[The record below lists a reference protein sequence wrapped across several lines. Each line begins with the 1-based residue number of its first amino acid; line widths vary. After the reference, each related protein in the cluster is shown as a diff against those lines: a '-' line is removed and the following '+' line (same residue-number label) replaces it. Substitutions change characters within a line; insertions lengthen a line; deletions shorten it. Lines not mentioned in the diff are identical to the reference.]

1 MVSKSWLIIILA
13 MLKHFKI
20 KSSLKNYE
28 IFFTSNFKII
38 TKKNNCIVICDSFF
52 KKTFYR
58 KNFIYIKALEKNKSY
73 DYLKKIFIQLIKKKI
88 NRDYTIV
95 AIGGGII
102 QDIAC
107 YISSIYMRGV
117 EWVYY
122 PTTLLGMTDSCI
134 GGKSSINLDKFKN
147 ILGTYNPPSKIFI
160 NTNFLKTLKKEDVI
174 CGVIE
179 AIKIIYAKQS
189 FHKHYNFLKQF
200 NSKRIFSN
208 REKLKKLIY
217 LSLINKK
224 TIIEK
229 DEFDKNERLKLNFG
243 HTFGHAIESSSN
255 FKIPHGIAV
264 GLGIIFAIK
273 FNKMY
278 FKINPS
284 KNEIL
289 LHQFL
294 ILILK
299 DLIKLKK
306 QLLNIDINNFCNSLS
321 SDKKSTTLYYKFILP
336 AKYGNLEIF
345 KILKKNL
352 NIEKISQSIFR
363 NLLKNEI

>member
-1 MVSKSWLIIILA
+1 
-13 MLKHFKI
+13 MLNHFKI

-28 IFFTSNFKII
+28 IFFIKNLKIS
-38 TKKNNCIVICDSFF
+38 TKKNNCIVICDFFF
-52 KKTFYR
+52 KNILR
-58 KNFIYIKALEKNKSY
+58 QKNFIYVKALEKNKSY
-73 DYLKKIFIQLIKKKI
+73 DYLKKILIQLLKKKV
-88 NRDYTIV
+88 NRDHTIV
-95 AIGGGII
+95 AIGGGVI

-107 YISSIYMRGV
+107 YISSIYMRGL

-134 GGKSSINLDKFKN
+134 GGKSSVNLDRFKN

-160 NTNFLKTLKKEDVI
+160 NVNFLKTLKKEDLI
-174 CGVIE
+174 CGIIE
-179 AIKIIYAKQS
+179 AIKILYVKQS
-189 FHKHYNFLKQF
+189 FHKHYSFLKQF
-200 NSKRIFSN
+200 SNKKIFFKK
-208 REKLKKLIY
+208 EKLKKLIY

-224 TIIEK
+224 KIIEK

-255 FKIPHGIAV
+255 FKISHGIAV

-273 FNKMY
+273 FNKIY

-299 DLIKLKK
+299 NFTKIKK
-306 QLLNIDINNFCNSLS
+306 QLINIKINNFCSALS
-321 SDKKSTTLYYKFILP
+321 NDKKSSISYYKFILP
-336 AKYGNLEIF
+336 TKYKNLDIF
-345 KILKKNL
+345 KIKKNNL
-352 NIEKISQSIFR
+352 DIINISKSIFR

>member
-1 MVSKSWLIIILA
+1 

-20 KSSLKNYE
+20 ESRLKNYE
-28 IFFTSNFKII
+28 IFFIKNSKIV
-38 TKKNNCIVICDSFF
+38 TKRNNCIVICDFFF
-52 KKTFYR
+52 KNILR
-58 KNFIYIKALEKNKSY
+58 QKNFIYVKALEKNKSY
-73 DYLKKIFIQLIKKKI
+73 DYLKKILIQLLKKKV
-88 NRDYTIV
+88 NRDHTIV
-95 AIGGGII
+95 AIGGGVI

-107 YISSIYMRGV
+107 YISSIYMRGL

-134 GGKSSINLDKFKN
+134 GGKSSVNLDRFKN

-160 NTNFLKTLKKEDVI
+160 NTNFLKTLKKEDLI
-174 CGVIE
+174 CGIIE
-179 AIKIIYAKQS
+179 AIKILYVKQS
-189 FHKHYNFLKQF
+189 FHKHYFFLKQF
-200 NSKRIFSN
+200 SNKKIFFKK
-208 REKLKKLIY
+208 EKLKKLIY
-217 LSLINKK
+217 LSLISKK
-224 TIIEK
+224 KIIEK

-255 FKIPHGIAV
+255 FKISHGIAV

-273 FNKMY
+273 FKKIY

-294 ILILK
+294 ILTLK
-299 DLIKLKK
+299 NFTKIKK
-306 QLLNIDINNFCNSLS
+306 QLINIKINNFCSALS
-321 SDKKSTTLYYKFILP
+321 NDKKSSISYYKFILP
-336 AKYGNLEIF
+336 TKYKNLDIF
-345 KILKKNL
+345 KIKKNNL
-352 NIEKISQSIFR
+352 DIINISKSIFR

>member
-1 MVSKSWLIIILA
+1 

-38 TKKNNCIVICDSFF
+38 TKKNNYIIICDSFF
-52 KKTFYR
+52 KKTFNQ
-58 KNFIYIKALEKNKSY
+58 KSFIYIKALEKNKSY
-73 DYLKKIFIQLIKKKI
+73 DYLKKIFIQLLKKKI
-88 NRDYTIV
+88 NRDYTVV

-107 YISSIYMRGV
+107 HISSIYMRGL

-160 NTNFLKTLKKEDVI
+160 NTNFLETLKKEDLI
-174 CGVIE
+174 CGIIE
-179 AIKIIYAKQS
+179 AMKILYVKQS
-189 FHKHYNFLKQF
+189 FHKHHYFLKQF
-200 NSKRIFSN
+200 NSKKIFSN
-208 REKLKKLIY
+208 RKKLKKLIY

-224 TIIEK
+224 KIIEK

-289 LHQFL
+289 LHQFF

-299 DLIKLKK
+299 NFTKLKK
-306 QLLNIDINNFCNSLS
+306 QLINININNFCSALS
-321 SDKKSTTLYYKFILP
+321 KDKKSSIAYYKFILP
-336 AKYGNLEIF
+336 TKDKNLDIF
-345 KILKKNL
+345 KIRKNNL
-352 NIEKISQSIFR
+352 DIINISKSIFK

>member
-1 MVSKSWLIIILA
+1 
-13 MLKHFKI
+13 MLNHFKI

-28 IFFTSNFKII
+28 IFFINKLKII
-38 TKKNNCIVICDSFF
+38 TKKNNCIVICDYFF
-52 KKTFYR
+52 KKKYLR
-58 KNFIYIKALEKNKSY
+58 QKNFIYIKALEKNKSY

-88 NRDYTIV
+88 NRNHTIV

-134 GGKSSINLDKFKN
+134 GGKSSVNLDRFKN

-160 NTNFLKTLKKEDVI
+160 NTSFLKTLKKEDLI
-174 CGVIE
+174 CGIIE
-179 AIKIIYAKQS
+179 AIKILYVKQS
-189 FHKHYNFLKQF
+189 FHKHYSFLKQF
-200 NSKRIFSN
+200 SSEKVFFKK
-208 REKLKKLIY
+208 EKLKKLIY
-217 LSLINKK
+217 LSLFSKK
-224 TIIEK
+224 KIIEK

-255 FKIPHGIAV
+255 FKISHGIAV

-273 FNKMY
+273 FNKIY

-289 LHQFL
+289 LHQFI

-299 DLIKLKK
+299 NFTKVKK
-306 QLLNIDINNFCNSLS
+306 QLINIEINDFCSALS
-321 SDKKSTTLYYKFILP
+321 NDKKSSILYYKFILP
-336 AKYGNLEIF
+336 TKYRNLDIL
-345 KILKKNL
+345 KIRKKNL
-352 NIEKISQSIFR
+352 DIINISQSIFK

>member
-1 MVSKSWLIIILA
+1 
-13 MLKHFKI
+13 MLNHFKI

-28 IFFTSNFKII
+28 IFFIKNLKII
-38 TKKNNCIVICDSFF
+38 TKKNNCIVICDFFF
-52 KKTFYR
+52 KNILR
-58 KNFIYIKALEKNKSY
+58 QKNFIYIKALEKNKSY
-73 DYLKKIFIQLIKKKI
+73 DYLKKVFIQLVKKKV
-88 NRDYTIV
+88 NRDHTIV
-95 AIGGGII
+95 AIGGGVI

-107 YISSIYMRGV
+107 YISSIYMRGL

-134 GGKSSINLDKFKN
+134 GGKSSVNLDRFKN

-160 NTNFLKTLKKEDVI
+160 NTNFLKTLKKEDLI
-174 CGVIE
+174 CGIIE
-179 AIKIIYAKQS
+179 AIKILYVKQS
-189 FHKHYNFLKQF
+189 FHKHYSFLKQF
-200 NSKRIFSN
+200 SSEKVFFKKD
-208 REKLKKLIY
+208 KLKKLIY
-217 LSLINKK
+217 LSLLNKK
-224 TIIEK
+224 KIIEK

-255 FKIPHGIAV
+255 FKISHGIAV

-273 FNKMY
+273 FNKIY

-299 DLIKLKK
+299 NFTKLKK
-306 QLLNIDINNFCNSLS
+306 QLINIKINNFCSALS
-321 SDKKSTTLYYKFILP
+321 NDKKSSIAYYKFILP
-336 AKYGNLEIF
+336 TKHKNLDIF
-345 KILKKNL
+345 KIRKNNL
-352 NIEKISQSIFR
+352 DIINISKSIFK

>member
-1 MVSKSWLIIILA
+1 MQKY
-13 MLKHFKI
+13 FKI

-28 IFFTSNFKII
+28 IFFSNNLKLPTIES
-38 TKKNNCIVICDSFF
+38 NHIVICDTFF
-52 KKTFYR
+52 KNNFNQN
-58 KNFIYIKALEKNKSY
+58 NFIYVKAHEKNKSY
-73 DYLKKIFIQLIKKKI
+73 DYLKKILKQLLKKKI
-88 NRDYTIV
+88 SRNYTII

-107 YISSIYMRGV
+107 YISSIYMRGL
-117 EWVYY
+117 EWIYY

-160 NTNFLKTLKKEDVI
+160 NTNFLKTLKKEDLI
-174 CGVIE
+174 CGIIE
-179 AIKIIYAKQS
+179 AIKILYVNQS
-189 FHKHYNFLKQF
+189 FRKHYLFLKNIIVKKF
-200 NSKRIFSN
+200 FFKKD
-208 REKLKKLIY
+208 KLKKLIY

-224 TIIEK
+224 NIIEK

-255 FKIPHGIAV
+255 FKISHGIAV

-273 FNKMY
+273 FNKIY
-278 FKINPS
+278 FKNNPS

-289 LHQFL
+289 LHQFF

-299 DLIKLKK
+299 NFSQLKK
-306 QLLNIDINNFCNSLS
+306 QLRNLNIHNFCCALS
-321 SDKKSTTLYYKFILP
+321 NDKKSSISYYKFILP
-336 AKYGNLEIF
+336 KKNGTLYISKVE
-345 KILKKNL
+345 KKNL
-352 NIEKISQSIFR
+352 DIKKISKSIFK